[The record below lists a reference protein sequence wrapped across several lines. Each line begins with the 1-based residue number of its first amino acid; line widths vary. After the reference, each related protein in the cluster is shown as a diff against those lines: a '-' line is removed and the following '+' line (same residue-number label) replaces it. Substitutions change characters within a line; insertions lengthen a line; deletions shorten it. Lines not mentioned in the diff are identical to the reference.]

1 MKIVSSG
8 KVLNSREFYKKKKRR
23 KRIQLVFLSIGFLSV
38 LSSLIYF
45 SRQERFLVAEVM
57 VLGED
62 VIDKEEIRGVAER
75 LLRGYYFWIVPRANS
90 FVYPRRTIERG
101 LVEEFPRLKSADLDL
116 SEPNTL
122 YITVDERLP
131 FALYCANASNF
142 VNTSLSA
149 QADKCYFLDEEGFIF
164 ALAPFFSG
172 VTYFIYATENQI
184 ENPIGKRFV
193 MAEEF
198 KLLTKFIENLEALNI
213 RSLALEFGDDEYNLF
228 LSGGGQ
234 IKWRRGGDLTVIHSN
249 LEAFLSDD
257 SIQVQSNF
265 LDKILYLD
273 LRTENK
279 VFYKF
284 KD

>member
-8 KVLNSREFYKKKKRR
+8 KVLNSRAFYKKKKRR
-23 KRIQLVFLSIGFLSV
+23 KRIQLIFLSIGFLLV
-38 LSSLIYF
+38 LSSLIYL
-45 SRQERFLVAEVM
+45 SRQERFLVAEVA

-122 YITVDERLP
+122 YITVEERLP
-131 FALYCANASNF
+131 FALYC
-142 VNTSLSA
+142 VNTSE
-149 QADKCYFLDEEGFIF
+149 CYFLDEEGYIF
-164 ALAPFFSG
+164 ALAPSFSG
-172 VTYFIYATENQI
+172 AVYFIYTTETLM
-184 ENPIGKRFV
+184 ENPIGKTLIS
-193 MAEEF
+193 AEVF
-198 KLLTKFIENLEALNI
+198 KSLPKFIEELSILGIHPAALAIGNEEY
-213 RSLALEFGDDEYNLF
+213 SLSLPN
-228 LSGGGQ
+228 GGE
-234 IKWRRGGDLTVIHSN
+234 ILWRRGGDLTVIHSN

-257 SIQVQSNF
+257 SIQTQSNF